1 MDGKDDLISYE
12 VDENAPALHR
22 LDTKVEVM
30 VAGINSFFNQYQKDS
45 KENKEAIKKTNWMYT
60 TLRGNG
66 TKGKL
71 EEFEEQDEKLEGKID
86 DLSEAVWKK
95 VGRNSVLVP
104 IVTGLSTGVLVA
116 IVMYFF

>member
-1 MDGKDDLISYE
+1 MEVDNLISYE

-22 LDTKVEVM
+22 LETKVEVM
-30 VAGINSFFNQYQKDS
+30 VTGINAFFNQYQEDS
-45 KENKEAIKKTNWMYT
+45 KEHKEAIKKTNWMYT

-71 EEFEEQDEKLEGKID
+71 KEFEEQDEKLEDKID
-86 DLSEAVWKK
+86 DLSEAIWKR

-104 IVTGLSTGVLVA
+104 IITGLSTGVLVA
-116 IVMYFF
+116 FIMLLF